1 MHDKCAEVVIYRSF
15 VFFFQ
20 SFLVLIIIVHET
32 FCGSKIVACQDKR
45 DEWMILS
52 HIGSRSY
59 LDVTFLC
66 ILKWEEVIV
75 VNKYSDTVSNS
86 IKLCVRCFDEASCY
100 ICVQHWKLNVYFSSF
115 PMSPVLNSVLLRS
128 VLLKKESQDLF
139 VWLPVKSLS

>member
-1 MHDKCAEVVIYRSF
+1 MHDQCAEVVIYRSLI
-15 VFFFQ
+15 FFFQ
-20 SFLVLIIIVHET
+20 LFLVLIIIVHET

-75 VNKYSDTVSNS
+75 VNRYSDTVSNS
-86 IKLCVRCFDEASCY
+86 IKLCVRCLMRQVATFAFSIENWMFIFLHFQCHLCSIVCFCEVFFWKRKAR
-100 ICVQHWKLNVYFSSF
+100 IC
-115 PMSPVLNSVLLRS
+115 
-128 VLLKKESQDLF
+128 
-139 VWLPVKSLS
+139 LSDFL